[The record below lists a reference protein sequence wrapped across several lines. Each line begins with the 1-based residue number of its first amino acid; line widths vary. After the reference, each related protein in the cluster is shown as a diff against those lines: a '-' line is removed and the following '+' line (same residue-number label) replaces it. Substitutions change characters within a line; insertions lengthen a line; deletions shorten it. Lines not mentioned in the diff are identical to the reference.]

1 MSEIFTAWLSL
12 PRTEEMSTKIN
23 TWVIASHVFWF
34 TMFFI
39 VGLTL
44 GVLFLC
50 GMLTWHLGNYPVRRW
65 PLRAVA
71 FFVIEFAVEMGM
83 SSVLIALG
91 RERYGSQLAGWGD
104 WWAMAGQ
111 TLWQRGLTIAL
122 FALILTVVVQM
133 VRKAVDQRSPA
144 TG

>member
-1 MSEIFTAWLSL
+1 
-12 PRTEEMSTKIN
+12 
-23 TWVIASHVFWF
+23 
-34 TMFFI
+34 
-39 VGLTL
+39 
-44 GVLFLC
+44 
-50 GMLTWHLGNYPVRRW
+50 
-65 PLRAVA
+65 
-71 FFVIEFAVEMGM
+71 
-83 SSVLIALG
+83 VLIALG